1 MRILSI
7 HSDFLEYEITGDT
20 PAAEEITDEMKSDR
34 MEEVLTVLIAVESV
48 DEKDPD
54 YVVENAREEI
64 KSHLDQLNV
73 DRVFIYPYAH
83 LSSDL
88 GSPELAIDILK
99 DLEKE
104 LSEEYE
110 VKRAPFGY
118 YKAFNLSCK
127 GHPIS
132 ELSKSITP
140 EEKEEEKTREEVV
153 EEIESEYYIL
163 TPEGEEIQVDME
175 DDSFLEEIEDET
187 LKTFIESEEIKGQ
200 PKEEPP
206 SIDEMKRLELVDYEP
221 ASDSGNFRFYPKGA
235 LLFDLLKE
243 WADEIATKDLN
254 SMQIDTPILYDWNQP
269 DIREQGGS
277 FHERHY
283 TVSVPD
289 HPEKEFVLRFAGDFG
304 LFRIMKD
311 ANISYKDLP
320 MNIYEFSKS
329 FRYEKQGELSGL
341 RRLRA
346 FHMPD
351 IHSFTEGV
359 DQGWDVYEDIYKNY
373 DNLAKGTG
381 VEYAVAFRVVEEFYE
396 ENKDKIVDMLQ
407 HSGKPALIEVLS
419 EMKHYWAVKHE
430 FQGIDSVNGNLQL
443 STVQLDV
450 EDAERY
456 DITYT
461 DENNEDQGC
470 IICHSS
476 IGSIERWIYAIL
488 EEALKKDKPMFPV
501 WLSPTQVR
509 IIPVSQDNIEY
520 AEKIL
525 EDLNYRVDIDDR
537 DESVGKKIRES
548 EKEWIPYTIV
558 VGSNEEEENNVT
570 VRIRE
575 KGSKE
580 VTMSLEEFKEIINE
594 KTKGKPYKELTLP
607 KKLSVRP
614 NFVG

>member
-175 DDSFLEEIEDET
+175 DDSFLEKIEDET

>member
-1 MRILSI
+1 MVSI
-7 HSDFLEYEITGDT
+7 HSDYLEYEVTDDT
-20 PAAEEITDEMKSDR
+20 PVAEEIPDEMKSDR
-34 MEEVLTVLIAVESV
+34 MDEVLAVLVAVESV
-48 DEKDPD
+48 DEQNPD
-54 YVVENAREEI
+54 YIVENAEKEI
-64 KSHLDQLNV
+64 ASHLDQL
-73 DRVFIYPYAH
+73 DISRVFLYPYAH

-88 GSPELAIDILK
+88 ASPEIAVDILK
-99 DLEKE
+99 DLESVLKDN
-104 LSEEYE
+104 YK

-118 YKAFNLSCK
+118 YKAFKISGK

-132 ELSKSITP
+132 ELSKSIVP
-140 EEKEEEKTREEVV
+140 SEKEEKEKTREDVIED
-153 EEIESEYYIL
+153 IESEYYIL
-163 TPEGEEIQVDME
+163 TPEGEETKVNLE
-175 DDSFLEEIEDET
+175 DESFLEELNNGP
-187 LKTFIESEEIKGQ
+187 LKKFIESEEIKGQ

-206 SIDEMKRLELVDYEP
+206 SIKEMKRLELVDYES
-221 ASDSGNFRFYPKGA
+221 ASDSGHFRFYPKGA

-243 WADEIATKDLN
+243 WADEIAINELD
-254 SMQIDTPILYDWNQP
+254 SMEIDTPILYDWNQP
-269 DIREQGGS
+269 DIRDQGGS

-283 TVSVPD
+283 SVSVPD
-289 HPEKEFVLRFAGDFG
+289 NSDKEFVLRFAGDFG

-311 ANISYKDLP
+311 SNISYKNLP

-341 RRLRA
+341 RRLRG

-351 IHSFTEGV
+351 IHSFTENVG
-359 DQGWDVYEDIYKNY
+359 QGWDVYEDIYRSYN
-373 DNLAKGTG
+373 DLADGTG
-381 VEYAVAFRVVEEFYE
+381 VEFAVAFRVVKEFYE
-396 ENKDKIVDMLQ
+396 KNKDKIIEMLRY
-407 HSGKPALIEVLS
+407 SEKPAFIEVLS

-456 DITYT
+456 GITYT
-461 DENNEDQGC
+461 DKNNEEQGC

-509 IIPVSQDNIEY
+509 VIPVKNENKDY
-520 AEKIL
+520 AKSIMEEL
-525 EDLNYRVDIDDR
+525 EYRVDMDER
-537 DESVGKKIRES
+537 DESVGKKIREA

-558 VGSNEEEENNVT
+558 VGPEEEKEQTIT

-575 KGSKE
+575 KDSKE
-580 VTMSLEEFKEIINE
+580 VKMNISDLKETLNK
-594 KTKGKPYKELTLP
+594 KTKGKPYKELKLP
-607 KKLSVRP
+607 KKLSKRP
-614 NFVG
+614 RFVG